1 MQLLLIILSSGL
13 FLGWLLGSK
22 DTVNLFGSSVS
33 SQMLDIRKAALI
45 AGIFIILGAVFH
57 GSATTQ
63 SVHALGNVSDPMIAF
78 LIALVAALVVLL
90 LIKIKLAVSTSQTV
104 VGAVLGWVV
113 FSTGSLNLSRFYEFL
128 VAWIMAPIAGIIISA
143 LLFILFRWIIR
154 RSKIHMLQ
162 LDAWSRVGLIIGI
175 ALSAFGLGANNIGN
189 ISGVF
194 HHFSPEIELNFGLFM
209 VNGLQF
215 LSLLGAIAITAGLV
229 AFSYRAYNGTGKRD
243 VLSLMPE
250 AAIVVLFSQA
260 IVLFLFSS
268 TWFRNLVTGAG
279 IPWFQLVPVSSTQIV
294 IGAVL
299 GIGLVKGAREIDNR
313 TLAGMGIGWI
323 TAPLSAGIL
332 MYVLLFILNRVFGL
346 PMQREISYLSSPFS
360 DNPQTFNLVV
370 PGLAVLTIL
379 VFTIFV
385 YLIFRQQKARLKME
399 KDMLIQQSQLYHSQK
414 AMYELEMRTISI
426 ENEALN
432 TKLNARRKEF
442 MDIALNINEQR
453 LFLEKLSATVNE
465 INNTSEEVK
474 RSEMLK
480 DMALQIRQR
489 MSFSRE
495 TKEFYMRVEDIH
507 KDFHLKLKS
516 SYPNLTEFENRLAG
530 LLRLNL
536 STKEMAALLNISP
549 KSVEVARY
557 RLKKKL
563 QLNKDQALHDFIN
576 NL

>member
-57 GSATTQ
+57 GPATTQ
-63 SVHALGNVSDPMIAF
+63 TVHELGNVTEPIIAF
-78 LIALVAALVVLL
+78 MIALVAALVVLL

-104 VGAVLGWVV
+104 IGAILGWVL
-113 FSTGSLNLSRFYEFL
+113 FSTGSLNLAKFSEFL
-128 VAWIMAPIAGIIISA
+128 SAWIMAPIAGMLISA

-194 HHFSPEIELNFGLFM
+194 YYFSPDFQLNFGLFG

-215 LSLLGAIAITAGLV
+215 ISLLGAVAITAGLV
-229 AFSYRAYNGTGKRD
+229 TYSFRAYSGAGRRD

-268 TWFRNLVTGAG
+268 VWLKNLLNQHG
-279 IPWFQLVPVSSTQIV
+279 IPYFQLVPVSSTQIV
-294 IGAVL
+294 VGAVL

-323 TAPLSAGIL
+323 TAPLSAGVL
-332 MYVLLFILNRVFGL
+332 MYLLLFVLNNVFGL
-346 PMQREISYLSSPFS
+346 PLEREVPSLPVTPPAGTHI
-360 DNPQTFNLVV
+360 FNMVV
-370 PGLAVLTIL
+370 PGVAVLVLLVLAVFL
-379 VFTIFV
+379 
-385 YLIFRQQKARLKME
+385 YLIFRQQRIRLKME

-414 AMYELEMRTISI
+414 TMYELEMRTISI
-426 ENEALN
+426 ENDALN
-432 TKLNARRKEF
+432 TKLNAKRKEF

-465 INNTSEEVK
+465 IIKTTDETI
-474 RSEMLK
+474 RAEMLNN
-480 DMALQIRQR
+480 MAMQIRQR
-489 MSFSRE
+489 MSFTQE
-495 TKEFYMRVEDIH
+495 TKEFYLRVEEIH

-516 SYPNLTEFENRLAG
+516 SYPNLTEFEKRLAG

-536 STKEMAALLNISP
+536 STKEMASLLNISP

-563 QLNKDQALHDFIN
+563 QLNKDQVLNDFIN